1 MGNHYGSFALQL
13 QIRKLFHSSAWSPI
27 SFFQAGKRCPSTKLC
42 EIEQQIVIIKATFY
56 FVKWSRGFRAAMLW
70 LIGQLLCNCHTSI
83 WPVRTQGVQMDS
95 DIYYLGSESN
105 ASIASAP
112 CLCTSLIGWHWTA
125 GARWQVVLPVGSLF
139 PSAAISKLQASS
151 STDTEACS
159 CCLWGGGH
167 EVDPVLNWDERDGW
181 ETVLSP
187 STTKQGAGGEER

>member
-112 CLCTSLIGWHWTA
+112 CLCTFPHRMTLNCRGQMTGGTA
-125 GARWQVVLPVGSLF
+125 GGV
-139 PSAAISKLQASS
+139 
-151 STDTEACS
+151 T
-159 CCLWGGGH
+159 
-167 EVDPVLNWDERDGW
+167 
-181 ETVLSP
+181 LS
-187 STTKQGAGGEER
+187 

>member
-1 MGNHYGSFALQL
+1 MGNHRGSFALQL

-112 CLCTSLIGWHWTA
+112 CLCTFPRRIHELQGPDDRWYCRWGHSFLAQPSLNY
-125 GARWQVVLPVGSLF
+125 RQVVQQTQKLAAVAFGVGAMRWILCSTGMREMDGKRSCHCQLPSGRR
-139 PSAAISKLQASS
+139 
-151 STDTEACS
+151 
-159 CCLWGGGH
+159 G
-167 EVDPVLNWDERDGW
+167 R
-181 ETVLSP
+181 
-187 STTKQGAGGEER
+187 